1 MKRLKNLASL
11 LTRPKPPVGTTP
23 ADVVHRENKW
33 RLLHYR
39 PDPNAPRRFTT
50 PVLLVPS
57 LINRHYVMDLLPGKS
72 MAEDLVKAGHDV
84 YCIDWGTPAD
94 EDRYV
99 TFDDVC
105 DKYLGRA
112 IRHVA
117 KTSPRDKVH
126 VLGYCL
132 GGTLAVIHAAAH
144 PEHVASLLLL
154 AAPVQFAN
162 DGPLAIWTR
171 SPSFKVGD
179 IVSGFGNVPWQL
191 MQGAFHMLRPTLT
204 LAKAVG
210 VIDRAANDE
219 FLDGFLAIETWGNDN
234 VSFPGECFKRYIEEL
249 YKNDALMKGTFS
261 LSGKPVQLE
270 KITCPV
276 SCVVF
281 EHDNIVP
288 WESAAILTERI
299 SSTDKHVAKL
309 PGGHVG
315 AVVSKA
321 AQKKL
326 WPAMSA
332 FWAQRDLDPAPKAAT
347 ATPPSQSKPVKA
359 PSRAKRPA
367 APRSKARPKVKSS
380 DRAAE

>member
-11 LTRPKPPVGTTP
+11 LPRPKPPVGSTP

-33 RLLHYR
+33 RLLRYKR
-39 PDPNAPRRFTT
+39 PADQPRKFQT

-72 MAEDLVKAGHDV
+72 MAEDLVAAGHDV
-84 YCIDWGTPAD
+84 YCIDWGTPGD
-94 EDRYV
+94 EDRFV

-117 KTSPRDKVH
+117 RTSPRNKAH

-132 GGTLAVIHAAAH
+132 GGTLATVHAAAR
-144 PEHVASLLLL
+144 PEHIASLLLL
-154 AAPVQFAN
+154 AAPVSFT
-162 DGPLAIWTR
+162 DEGPLAVWTR
-171 SPSFKVGD
+171 SPKFDVGS
-179 IVSGFGNVPWQL
+179 IVDGFGNVPWQL
-191 MQGAFHMLRPTLT
+191 MQGAFHLLRPTLT

-234 VSFPGECFKRYIEEL
+234 VSFPGECYKQYIEQL
-249 YKNDALMKGTFS
+249 YRGDALMQGTFS
-261 LSGKPVQLE
+261 LSSVPVRLE
-270 KITCPV
+270 NIACPV

-288 WESAAILTERI
+288 WQSAAVLLDRV
-299 SSTDKHVAKL
+299 SSKDKVLLKL

-321 AQKKL
+321 AQKNL
-326 WPAMSA
+326 WPKMTA
-332 FWAQRDLDPAPKAAT
+332 FWAARDAAPEPKRAPPPAPSGPRPKRASRVAKPR
-347 ATPPSQSKPVKA
+347 ASKVKA
-359 PSRAKRPA
+359 
-367 APRSKARPKVKSS
+367 
-380 DRAAE
+380 RAAG

>member
-33 RLLHYR
+33 RLLRYKR
-39 PDPNAPRRFTT
+39 PADRPRKFQT

-72 MAEDLVKAGHDV
+72 MAEDLVAAGHDV
-84 YCIDWGTPAD
+84 YCIDWGTPGD
-94 EDRYV
+94 EDRFV

-117 KTSPRDKVH
+117 RTSPRNKVH

-132 GGTLAVIHAAAH
+132 GGTLATIHAAAR
-144 PEHVASLLLL
+144 PEHIASLLLL
-154 AAPVQFAN
+154 AAPVSFTD
-162 DGPLAIWTR
+162 DGALATWTR
-171 SPSFKVGD
+171 SPKFNVGS
-179 IVSGFGNVPWQL
+179 IVEGFGNVPWQL
-191 MQGAFHMLRPTLT
+191 MQGAFHLLRPTLT
-204 LAKAVG
+204 MAKAVG

-234 VSFPGECFKRYIEEL
+234 VSFPGECYKQYIEQL
-249 YKNDALMKGTFS
+249 YRGDSLMQGTFS
-261 LSGKPVQLE
+261 LSSIPVRLE
-270 KITCPV
+270 NIECPV

-288 WESAAILTERI
+288 WQSAAVLLDRV
-299 SSTDKHVAKL
+299 SSKDKVLLKL

-321 AQKKL
+321 AQKNL
-326 WPAMSA
+326 WPKMTE
-332 FWAQRDLDPAPKAAT
+332 FWAERDAAPEPKRAPPPAPSAPRPKRTPRVAKSRT
-347 ATPPSQSKPVKA
+347 AKVKA
-359 PSRAKRPA
+359 EATR
-367 APRSKARPKVKSS
+367 
-380 DRAAE
+380 